1 MHPEDEVVPLAAVVQ
16 PAPHAAHSGVGMEA
30 LPPADHCPTGHT
42 LQLGPPLPAAQTPDE
57 QAASE
62 VAPVALVVEPEGH
75 AVQAALGTEGVP
87 PAEYAP
93 RRHGAQAASPVPAWQ
108 MVTGNRMRRTM

>member
-1 MHPEDEVVPLAAVVQ
+1 MPTDQVATLQEQSRDARAFCPPRSPLHPEDEVVPLAAVVQ

-42 LQLGPPLPAAQTPDE
+42 LQLGPPLPVAQTADE
-57 QAASE
+57 QAARRVE
-62 VAPVALVVEPEGH
+62 PVALVVEPEGH

-87 PAEYAP
+87 PAE
-93 RRHGAQAASPVPAWQ
+93 
-108 MVTGNRMRRTM
+108 